1 MVAFLSYCRLRKSNG
16 THRVKTKT
24 QRLFP
29 SLLNDLPVKLIPL
42 PCLLAKQLPL
52 PTFTHQFIPAM
63 HYFII
68 TGASRGIGAALAAQ
82 LLKPNHLV
90 IGVARS
96 DNPDLKDEAQQ
107 QGVPLRYFQQDLSES
122 FNLTHFSQVLLGE
135 ISREEAES
143 VTLIHNAGLLT
154 PIAQIGQESSAED
167 YTRSLNVNLLAPMIM
182 SEAFVSHLQE
192 WPIPKR
198 LIGISSGAAF
208 NPYPG
213 WSTYCTTKAGLDM
226 YLRTLA
232 TEQQSQAHPITAV
245 ALAPGVVDTEM
256 QTLIRQQSAENF
268 PPVQRFHE
276 LKDNHELWTTDFVAE
291 QIIELMLADDFGQQ
305 IQIDLRG

>member
-1 MVAFLSYCRLRKSNG
+1 
-16 THRVKTKT
+16 
-24 QRLFP
+24 
-29 SLLNDLPVKLIPL
+29 
-42 PCLLAKQLPL
+42 
-52 PTFTHQFIPAM
+52 M

-82 LLKPNHLV
+82 LLKPNHVV

-107 QGVPLRYFQQDLSES
+107 QGVALRYFQQDLSES
-122 FNLTHFSQVLLGE
+122 FNLTHFSQVPLNE
-135 ISREEAES
+135 IDRDEAES
-143 VTLIHNAGLLT
+143 VTLVHNAGLLT

-182 SEAFVSHLQE
+182 TEAFVSHLQD

-226 YLRTLA
+226 FLRTLA
-232 TEQQSQAHPITAV
+232 TEQESQPHPIKAV

-276 LKDNHELWTTDFVAE
+276 LKDNNELWTSDFVAE
-291 QIIELMLADDFGQQ
+291 QIIEIMLANDFGQE
-305 IQIDLRG
+305 IQIDLRSRQG